1 MRWIAVTLLAAYKY
15 KLAIQTPS
23 FKESLATYLNDVGLT
38 KGPIELSQL
47 TGGQSNPTYKISNG
61 NAHFVLRKK
70 PGGVLLP
77 SAHAVD
83 REHRVMKALA
93 STDVPVP
100 QMLTYCE
107 DESIIGTAFFI
118 MEYLDGRVFI
128 DQSLPGMQAKERREI
143 YEQMNRT
150 IAAIHRLDYVSLGL
164 ESFGKPGNYFSRQ
177 IARWSR
183 QVREANIP
191 IPDSLNKLID
201 WLPEHIPNEDET
213 SLIHGDFRMDNLIFH
228 KSELRI
234 IGVLDWELSTLG
246 NPLADFAYQC
256 MAWRIPPSLWRGI
269 QGLDLAALGIPSE
282 SEYIA
287 QYEKQ
292 IDRPVAEH
300 WRFLM
305 AYNLFRI
312 AAILHG
318 IAKRAMDGNANAS
331 DAVENGEK
339 AGALAD
345 LGWACAQQ

>member
-1 MRWIAVTLLAAYKY
+1 MQTL
-15 KLAIQTPS
+15 S
-23 FKESLATYLNDVGLT
+23 FQESLGRYLKELGLS

-47 TGGQSNPTYKISNG
+47 TGGQSNPTFKISDG
-61 NAHFVLRKK
+61 NFDYVLRKK
-70 PGGVLLP
+70 PSGVLLP

-83 REHRVMKALA
+83 REYRVMKALA
-93 STDVPVP
+93 ATDVPVP
-100 QMLTYCE
+100 QMLAYCD

-118 MEYLDGRVFI
+118 MEYLDGRVFA
-128 DQSLPGMQAKERREI
+128 DQSLPGLAASERWQI
-143 YEQMNRT
+143 YEQMNHT
-150 IAAIHRLDYVSLGL
+150 ISAIHRLDYVSLGL
-164 ESFGKPGNYFSRQ
+164 ETFGKPGNYFARQ

-183 QVREANIP
+183 QVREANIA
-191 IPDSLNKLID
+191 IPDSLNKLMD
-201 WLPEHIPNEDET
+201 WLPEHIPAEDET

-228 KSELRI
+228 KTDLRI

-269 QGLDLAALGIPSE
+269 QGLDLLALGIPSE

-287 QYEKQ
+287 MYEKQ
-292 IDRPVAEH
+292 IGRPIVEH
-300 WRFLM
+300 WPFLM

-312 AAILHG
+312 SAILHG
-318 IAKRAMDGNANAS
+318 ITKRAMDGNANAS
-331 DAVENGEK
+331 DAIENGEK

>member
-1 MRWIAVTLLAAYKY
+1 MQTL
-15 KLAIQTPS
+15 S
-23 FKESLATYLNDVGLT
+23 FQESLGRYLNELGLS

-47 TGGQSNPTYKISNG
+47 TGGQSNPTFKISDG
-61 NAHFVLRKK
+61 NFDYVLRKK
-70 PGGVLLP
+70 PSGVLLP

-83 REHRVMKALA
+83 REYRVMKALA
-93 STDVPVP
+93 ATDVPVP
-100 QMLTYCE
+100 QMLAYCD

-118 MEYLDGRVFI
+118 MEYLDGRVFA
-128 DQSLPGMQAKERREI
+128 DQSLPGLEASERQQI
-143 YEQMNRT
+143 YEQMNHT
-150 IAAIHRLDYVSLGL
+150 ISAIHRLDYVSLGL
-164 ESFGKPGNYFSRQ
+164 ETFGKPGNYFARQ

-183 QVREANIP
+183 QVREANIA
-191 IPDSLNKLID
+191 IPDSLNKLMD
-201 WLPEHIPNEDET
+201 WLPEHIPAEDET

-228 KSELRI
+228 KTDLRI

-269 QGLDLAALGIPSE
+269 QGLDLRALGIPSE

-287 QYEKQ
+287 MYEKQ
-292 IDRPVAEH
+292 IGRPIVEH
-300 WRFLM
+300 WPFLM

-312 AAILHG
+312 SAILHG
-318 IAKRAMDGNANAS
+318 ITKRAMDGNANAS
-331 DAVENGEK
+331 DASENGKK

>member
-1 MRWIAVTLLAAYKY
+1 ME
-15 KLAIQTPS
+15 TPS
-23 FKESLATYLNDVGLT
+23 LRLSLNRYLNDIGLI

-47 TGGQSNPTYKISNG
+47 TGGQSNPTYKISSG
-61 NAHFVLRKK
+61 DVHYVLRKK

-83 REHRVMKALA
+83 REYRVMKALA
-93 STDVPVP
+93 NTDVPVP
-100 QMLTYCE
+100 QMLAYCE
-107 DESIIGTAFFI
+107 DNSIVGTAFFI
-118 MEYLDGRVFI
+118 MEYLDGRVFV
-128 DQSLPGMQAKERREI
+128 DQSLPGMQAKERHKI

-150 IAAIHRLDYVSLGL
+150 IAAIHRLDYMSLGL

-191 IPDSLNKLID
+191 IPDSLNKLMD
-201 WLPEHIPNEDET
+201 WLPTNMPGEDET
-213 SLIHGDFRMDNLIFH
+213 TLIHGDFRMDNLIFH
-228 KSELRI
+228 KTEPRI

-256 MAWRIPPSLWRGI
+256 MAWRIPPDLWRGI
-269 QGLDLAALGIPSE
+269 QGLDLGALGIPSE

-287 QYEKQ
+287 MYERQ
-292 IDRPVAEH
+292 IGKPIVEH
-300 WRFLM
+300 WPFLM

-312 AAILHG
+312 SAILHG
-318 IAKRAMDGNANAS
+318 ITKRAMDGNANAS
-331 DAVENGEK
+331 DAIENGEK

-345 LGWACAQQ
+345 LGWACTQY

>member
-1 MRWIAVTLLAAYKY
+1 MNV
-15 KLAIQTPS
+15 PS
-23 FKESLATYLNDVGLT
+23 FHGPLSQYLKGAGLT

-47 TGGQSNPTYKISNG
+47 TGGQSNPTYKISDG
-61 NAHFVLRKK
+61 NSHYVLRKK

-93 STDVPVP
+93 GTDVPVP
-100 QMLTYCE
+100 QMLAYCE
-107 DESIIGTAFFI
+107 DEGIVGTPFFI
-118 MEYLDGRVFI
+118 MEYLDGRVFT
-128 DQSLPGMQAKERREI
+128 DQSLPGLSASERRQI

-150 IAAIHRLDYVSLGL
+150 IFAIHRLDYVSLGL
-164 ESFGKPGNYFSRQ
+164 ETFGKPGNYFARQ

-183 QVREANIP
+183 QVREANIA
-191 IPDSLNKLID
+191 IPDSLNRLMD
-201 WLPEHIPNEDET
+201 WLPEHIPPEDGT

-228 KSELRI
+228 KTDLRI

-256 MAWRIPPSLWRGI
+256 MAWRIPPTLWRGI
-269 QGLDLAALGIPSE
+269 QGLDLLALGIPSE

-287 QYEKQ
+287 MYEKQ
-292 IDRPVAEH
+292 VGRSISEH
-300 WRFLM
+300 WPFLM

-312 AAILHG
+312 SAILHG
-318 IAKRAMDGNANAS
+318 ITKRAMDGNANAS

-345 LGWACAQQ
+345 LGWACTQ